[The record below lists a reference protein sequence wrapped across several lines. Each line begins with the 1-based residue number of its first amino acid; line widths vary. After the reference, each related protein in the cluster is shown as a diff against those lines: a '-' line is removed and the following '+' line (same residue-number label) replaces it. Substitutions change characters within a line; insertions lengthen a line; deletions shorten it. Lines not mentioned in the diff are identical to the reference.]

1 MKQRYVTHLI
11 IWNDHIRR
19 LHSGLNDTLNHLSQ
33 RFWVPRGRQIVRKI
47 IKNCFTCLKRNSKP
61 FKLPSRPPLPRFR
74 VNIDFPFA
82 NTGADYLAPLFVRN
96 IFYGNTDRFFKVY
109 IALYTC
115 ASTRAVYLDV
125 VPDTSSRSFVN
136 SMKQFV
142 SRHGILEFFISDNG
156 KNFIGSYIRFLNTE
170 WNYILQHPTWW
181 GGFWER
187 LVHLVK
193 RPLRKILKKN
203 KLTFEEMSTAVT
215 KIYWVL
221 NTRPLCHIYDD
232 STDITITPSHL
243 IYGRNLLTKIPSD
256 NLNSNSYGKRFK
268 HMQTLINRVLKSST
282 YV

>member
-1 MKQRYVTHLI
+1 MY
-11 IWNDHIRR
+11 
-19 LHSGLNDTLNHLSQ
+19 
-33 RFWVPRGRQIVRKI
+33 
-47 IKNCFTCLKRNSKP
+47 
-61 FKLPSRPPLPRFR
+61 
-74 VNIDFPFA
+74 
-82 NTGADYLAPLFVRN
+82 
-96 IFYGNTDRFFKVY
+96 
-109 IALYTC
+109 
-115 ASTRAVYLDV
+115 
-125 VPDTSSRSFVN
+125 
-136 SMKQFV
+136 
-142 SRHGILEFFISDNG
+142 
-156 KNFIGSYIRFLNTE
+156 
-170 WNYILQHPTWW
+170 HPTWW

-215 KIYWVL
+215 KIYGVL

-282 YV
+282 SV